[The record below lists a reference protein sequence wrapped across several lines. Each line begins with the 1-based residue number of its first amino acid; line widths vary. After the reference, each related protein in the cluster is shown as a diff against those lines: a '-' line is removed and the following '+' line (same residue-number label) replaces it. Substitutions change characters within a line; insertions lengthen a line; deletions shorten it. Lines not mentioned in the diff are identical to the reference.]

1 VTYLEWPRRVAAL
14 GQFRVD
20 SVDAPVLDTQSAH
33 HLRKVLRARS
43 GEEIVVTNGQG
54 SWALCAVDDEGLTR
68 VSDVHLDPEPPATS
82 LYLSPL
88 KGDHGDWAVV
98 KATEVGVRRIVPLV
112 SERTIVKLKGDSRE
126 KVLARWRRLVTEAAG
141 QCRRT
146 YDVIVDEPMAVSNV
160 PSDVAV
166 CDLGASGDWRGLSS
180 VAVGPEGGWGPGEWD
195 PARRRVGLGPTVL
208 RAETAGVLGA
218 ALLAFQAGGWGFTLN
233 GVGSVGN
240 G

>member
-1 VTYLEWPRRVAAL
+1 VTYLEWPRRVAAV

-20 SVDAPVLDTQSAH
+20 NPGLPVLDEGSAH
-33 HLRKVLRARS
+33 HLRKVLRARD
-43 GEEIVVTNGQG
+43 GEEIVVTNGNG
-54 SWALCAVDDEGLTR
+54 SWAFCAVDTAGLTR
-68 VSDVHLDPEPPATS
+68 VSDVHHDPEPPPTA

-98 KATEVGVRRIVPLV
+98 KATEVGVRRIVPLISRRGV
-112 SERTIVKLKGDSRE
+112 VKVKGESRE
-126 KVLARWRRLVTEAAG
+126 KVLTRWRRLVAEAAG

-146 YDVIVDEPMAVSNV
+146 YDVIIDDPVAVADV
-160 PSDVAV
+160 PADVAV

-180 VAVGPEGGWGPGEWD
+180 IAVGPEGGWAPDEWGET
-195 PARRRVGLGPTVL
+195 RRRVGLGPTVL

-218 ALLAFQAGGWGFTLN
+218 ALLTFQAGGWGFTLN
-233 GVGSVGN
+233 GVGN

>member
-1 VTYLEWPRRVAAL
+1 MTYLEWPRRVAAV

-20 SVDAPVLDTQSAH
+20 NVETPNLDAASAH
-33 HLRKVLRARS
+33 HLRKVLRARH
-43 GEEIVVTNGQG
+43 GEEIVVTNGNG
-54 SWALCAVDDEGLTR
+54 SWAICVVDSEGLTR
-68 VSDVHLDPEPPATS
+68 VSNVHLDPEPPATS

-98 KATEVGVRRIVPLV
+98 KATEVGVRRIVPLMSQRGV
-112 SERTIVKLKGDSRE
+112 VKMKGDSRE

-146 YDVIVDEPMAVSNV
+146 YDVIVDDPIAVANV
-160 PSDVAV
+160 PGDVAV

-180 VAVGPEGGWGPGEWD
+180 VAVGPEGGWAPDEWD
-195 PARRRVGLGPTVL
+195 SAHRRVGLGPTVL

-233 GVGSVGN
+233 GVGN

>member
-20 SVDAPVLDTQSAH
+20 SVEVPTLDPSQAH
-33 HLRKVLRARS
+33 HLRKVLRARD
-43 GEEIVVTNGQG
+43 EEEVVVTNGHG
-54 SWALCAVDDEGLTR
+54 SWAICVVDGEGVTR
-68 VSDVHLDPEPPATS
+68 VSDVQLDPEPAATT

-98 KATEVGVRRIVPLV
+98 KATEVGVSRIVPLL
-112 SERTIVKLKGDSRE
+112 SERTVVKLKGESRE
-126 KVLARWRRLVTEAAG
+126 KMLARWRRLVAEAAG

-146 YDVIVDEPMAVSNV
+146 YDVVIDEPVAIAHV
-160 PSDVAV
+160 PRDVAV
-166 CDLGASGDWRGLSS
+166 CDLAGSGDWRGVAS
-180 VAVGPEGGWGPGEWD
+180 VAVGPEGGWAPDEWD
-195 PARRRVGLGPTVL
+195 DGRRRVGLGPTVL

-218 ALLAFQAGGWGFTLN
+218 ALLAFQAGGWGFALN
-233 GVGSVGN
+233 GIGN

>member
-1 VTYLEWPRRVAAL
+1 VTYLEWPRRVAAI

-20 SVDAPVLDTQSAH
+20 NVELPVLDTASAH
-33 HLRKVLRARS
+33 HLRKVLRARH
-43 GEEIVVTNGQG
+43 GEEIVVTNGNG
-54 SWALCAVDDEGLTR
+54 SWAFCTVDDAGVTR
-68 VSDVHLDPEPPATS
+68 VSDVHLDPELPATA
-82 LYLSPL
+82 LYLCPL

-98 KATEVGVRRIVPLV
+98 KATEVGVRRIVPLMSQRGV
-112 SERTIVKLKGDSRE
+112 VKVKGESRE

-146 YDVIVDEPMAVSNV
+146 YDVIVEDPIAVANV
-160 PSDVAV
+160 PDDVAV

-180 VAVGPEGGWGPGEWD
+180 VAVGPEGGWAPDEWD
-195 PARRRVGLGPTVL
+195 TARRRVGLGPTVL

-233 GVGSVGN
+233 GVGN

>member
-1 VTYLEWPRRVAAL
+1 MTYLEWPRRVAAL

-126 KVLARWRRLVTEAAG
+126 KVLARWRRLVTDAAG

-195 PARRRVGLGPTVL
+195 PVRRRVGLGPTVL

-233 GVGSVGN
+233 GLGN

>member
-1 VTYLEWPRRVAAL
+1 VTYLEWPRRVAAV

-20 SVDAPVLDTQSAH
+20 DVEAPVLDGPSAH
-33 HLRKVLRARS
+33 HLRKVLRARP
-43 GEEIVVTNGQG
+43 GEEIVVTNGRG
-54 SWALCAVDDEGLTR
+54 AWALCALDDHGVTR
-68 VSDVHLDPEPPATS
+68 VSDVHRDPELPATV

-98 KATEVGVRRIVPLV
+98 KATEVGVSRIVPLV
-112 SERTIVKLKGDSRE
+112 SQRGVVKVKGESRE
-126 KVLARWRRLVTEAAG
+126 KVLARWRRLVAEAAG

-146 YDVIVDEPMAVSNV
+146 YDVIIDEPVAVADV
-160 PSDVAV
+160 PQGVAV

-180 VAVGPEGGWGPGEWD
+180 VAVGPEGGWAPDEWD
-195 PARRRVGLGPTVL
+195 NARRRVGLGPTVL

-233 GVGSVGN
+233 GVGN

>member
-20 SVDAPVLDTQSAH
+20 RIDEPILDAASAH

-43 GEEIVVTNGQG
+43 GEEVVVTNGNG
-54 SWALCAVDDEGLTR
+54 SWSICVVDGEGVTR
-68 VSDVHLDPEPPATS
+68 VSDVHLDPEPPDTS

-98 KATEVGVRRIVPLV
+98 KATEVGVRRIVPLLSQRGV
-112 SERTIVKLKGDSRE
+112 VKVKGESRE
-126 KVLARWRRLVTEAAG
+126 KLLSRWRRLVAEAAG

-146 YDVIVDEPMAVSNV
+146 YDVIVDEPIAVANV
-160 PSDVAV
+160 PDDVAV
-166 CDLGASGDWRGLSS
+166 CELGASGDWRGLSS
-180 VAVGPEGGWGPGEWD
+180 IAVGPEGGWANDEWN

-233 GVGSVGN
+233 GDEN

>member
-1 VTYLEWPRRVAAL
+1 VAAI

-20 SVDAPVLDTQSAH
+20 NVELPVLDTASAH
-33 HLRKVLRARS
+33 HLRKVLRARH
-43 GEEIVVTNGQG
+43 GEEIVVTNGNG
-54 SWALCAVDDEGLTR
+54 SWSICLVDGEGVTR
-68 VSDVHLDPEPPATS
+68 VSDAHLDPVPPATA

-98 KATEVGVRRIVPLV
+98 KATEVGVRRIVPLMSQRGV
-112 SERTIVKLKGDSRE
+112 VKVKGESRE

-146 YDVIVDEPMAVSNV
+146 YDVIVEDPIAVADV
-160 PSDVAV
+160 PDDVAV

-180 VAVGPEGGWGPGEWD
+180 VAVGPEGGWAPDEWD
-195 PARRRVGLGPTVL
+195 TARRRVGLGPTVL

-218 ALLAFQAGGWGFTLN
+218 ALLAFQAGGWGFTLS
-233 GVGSVGN
+233 GVGN

>member
-1 VTYLEWPRRVAAL
+1 VIYLEWPRRVATI

-20 SVDAPVLDTQSAH
+20 NVETPNLDAGNAH
-33 HLRKVLRARS
+33 HLRKVLRARD
-43 GEEIVVTNGQG
+43 GEEIVVTNGSG
-54 SWALCAVDDEGLTR
+54 SWAICVVDGEGLTR

-98 KATEVGVRRIVPLV
+98 KATEVGVRRIVPLMSQRGV
-112 SERTIVKLKGDSRE
+112 VKMKGDSRE
-126 KVLARWRRLVTEAAG
+126 KILARWRRLVTEAAG

-146 YDVIVDEPMAVSNV
+146 YDVIIDEPIAVANV
-160 PSDVAV
+160 PEDVAI

-180 VAVGPEGGWGPGEWD
+180 VAVGPEGGWAPDEWD
-195 PARRRVGLGPTVL
+195 STHRRVGLGPTVL

-218 ALLAFQAGGWGFTLN
+218 ALLAFQAGGWGFKLN
-233 GVGSVGN
+233 SVGN